1 MRQRRAKSV
10 RWLVRR
16 HRRRYCR
23 RPVQLSDTITRWTGV
38 APRAQGPAF
47 LTGIGHGGT
56 HWVAGVFYILLPFIT
71 RDLGL
76 SYAEAGSLV
85 AVFHGSAFAA
95 NFGSGMVVD
104 VTGRRVVFQIL
115 SLVMGALA
123 LMAFGLTGSFLVLC
137 LLTVLIGAS
146 NNLWHPPSIA
156 LLSQT
161 YPANRG
167 YALAVHA
174 MGASL
179 GDTVAPVAAGV
190 LIAALGWQATAG
202 WSGIPAL
209 AVAALIAWTLLPSD
223 RPQPGAA
230 KRGSGLAEY
239 VQGVRLIVRDRAV
252 LGLCIMAGFRSMTQN
267 GLYVFLPLYL
277 VNEAGF
283 GPVVMG
289 AAMMMLQLGGVV
301 AGPVAGAVSDRIGR
315 RPVVLA
321 GLSVSTVIIVA
332 LTFVDNELVY
342 VAGVSLLGFAL
353 FAVRPVVHSWMMD
366 LTPPGMAGSATSL
379 MFGTQ
384 SLFSVL
390 MPVLG
395 GIVADRFG
403 LTAVFYLLA
412 ATVLVS
418 NTLVYLLPRGEV
430 RARA

>member
-1 MRQRRAKSV
+1 MDVSN
-10 RWLVRR
+10 
-16 HRRRYCR
+16 
-23 RPVQLSDTITRWTGV
+23 TITRWTGV

-47 LTGIGHGGT
+47 LTSIGHGGT

-76 SYAEAGSLV
+76 SYAQAGLLV
-85 AVFHGSAFAA
+85 ATFHGSAFAA

-104 VTGRRVVFQIL
+104 MSGRRVVFQIL
-115 SLVMGALA
+115 SLLMGAFA
-123 LMAFGLTGSFLVLC
+123 LMAFGLTASFLVLC
-137 LLTVLIGAS
+137 VLTAFIGAS

-156 LLSQT
+156 LLSNT

-190 LIAALGWQATAG
+190 LIASVGWQSAAG

-209 AVAALIAWTLLPSD
+209 VIAGVIAWLLLPSD
-223 RPQPGAA
+223 RQQSGAA
-230 KRGSGLAEY
+230 KRGSGFAEY
-239 VQGVRLIVRDRAV
+239 VQGVRLIVRDRAI
-252 LGLCIMAGFRSMTQN
+252 LGLCVMAGFRSMTQN

-277 VNEAGF
+277 VHEAGY

-289 AAMMMLQLGGVV
+289 MAMMMLQLGGVV
-301 AGPVAGAVSDRIGR
+301 AGPIAGVVSDRIGR

-321 GLSVSTVIIVA
+321 GLSVTTLIIVA
-332 LTFVDNELVY
+332 LTFVENELIY

-366 LTPPGMAGSATSL
+366 LAPTGMAGSATSL

-395 GIVADRFG
+395 GLVADRFG

-412 ATVLVS
+412 ASVLVS
-418 NTLVYLLPRGEV
+418 NMLVFLLPRGD
-430 RARA
+430 ARAPS

>member
-1 MRQRRAKSV
+1 
-10 RWLVRR
+10 
-16 HRRRYCR
+16 
-23 RPVQLSDTITRWTGV
+23 
-38 APRAQGPAF
+38 
-47 LTGIGHGGT
+47 
-56 HWVAGVFYILLPFIT
+56 
-71 RDLGL
+71 
-76 SYAEAGSLV
+76 
-85 AVFHGSAFAA
+85 
-95 NFGSGMVVD
+95 
-104 VTGRRVVFQIL
+104 
-115 SLVMGALA
+115 
-123 LMAFGLTGSFLVLC
+123 
-137 LLTVLIGAS
+137 
-146 NNLWHPPSIA
+146 
-156 LLSQT
+156 
-161 YPANRG
+161 
-167 YALAVHA
+167 
-174 MGASL
+174 
-179 GDTVAPVAAGV
+179 
-190 LIAALGWQATAG
+190 
-202 WSGIPAL
+202 
-209 AVAALIAWTLLPSD
+209 
-223 RPQPGAA
+223 
-230 KRGSGLAEY
+230 
-239 VQGVRLIVRDRAV
+239 
-252 LGLCIMAGFRSMTQN
+252 
-267 GLYVFLPLYL
+267 
-277 VNEAGF
+277 
-283 GPVVMG
+283 MG

-430 RARA
+430 RARG